1 MGLKITK
8 QKDDVKKKKT
18 EDEKIISEQHRLKKN
33 SPTVEKKEGATW
45 TVPVSYGQAVTYLL
59 WEFLLLLTWPRPVQ
73 PGVGHLRTFSYI
85 ATTSY
90 RQEIGVK
97 DREG

>member
-1 MGLKITK
+1 MWRGQQKVDVGLA
-8 QKDDVKKKKT
+8 
-18 EDEKIISEQHRLKKN
+18 RLN
-33 SPTVEKKEGATW
+33 
-45 TVPVSYGQAVTYLL
+45 TYLR

-85 ATTSY
+85 ATTSR

>member
-1 MGLKITK
+1 MGLTITK
-8 QKDDVKKKKT
+8 QKDGVEKKI
-18 EDEKIISEQHRLKKN
+18 EDEEIISEQYAIKRKSHC
-33 SPTVEKKEGATW
+33 EKKEGATW

-85 ATTSY
+85 ATTSR

>member
-1 MGLKITK
+1 MPLG
-8 QKDDVKKKKT
+8 
-18 EDEKIISEQHRLKKN
+18 S
-33 SPTVEKKEGATW
+33 
-45 TVPVSYGQAVTYLL
+45 GQAVTYLL

-85 ATTSY
+85 ATTSR